1 MLGAG
6 GRTAPPDST
15 RGWTFGWMGTEPTA
29 GMGAGWIRFPDI
41 VTLGGGPSR
50 LVRRLRIPLSDMLSR
65 AVTGGIRTR
74 AEGSRLTSDFM
85 SDSSSSSWLSTANKR
100 KLLDRTR
107 GTRLLLL
114 TVLSELQKFEQNRR
128 LQKERD
134 RRGVLTRDVFNMG
147 ESLLTSLSTFFVIR
161 NDFT

>member
-1 MLGAG
+1 MFGAG

-15 RGWTFGWMGTEPTA
+15 SGWTFGWMGTEPTA

-41 VTLGGGPSR
+41 VTLGGGSSR

-100 KLLDRTR
+100 NKLLDTTR
-107 GTRLLLL
+107 GAVSTI
-114 TVLSELQKFEQNRR
+114 TFTYSLQRVRFQTFEQNRR

-134 RRGVLTRDVFNMG
+134 GSGAQTRDLFNMG
-147 ESLLTSLSTFFVIR
+147 NLC
-161 NDFT
+161 